1 MVRRLTAAPAA
12 RAQWARRAGRI
23 RGLPS
28 DLFAMEAAIALPITY
43 VRLLGDAVRID
54 GLVVEDECVVRMVA
68 DRLDA
73 GDDPGRLLRD
83 AVAIGARVLDREQ
96 TGAQA
101 DFVKAEFERAAREL
115 DAQFVERA
123 RTVADRLD
131 AKVDEAFGADHGLVT
146 RALERHFGDS
156 SADAVQ
162 HKVRLVV
169 ADVAAKMREDLQR
182 QFSSD
187 SDNNPLAVFQ
197 RMAVGTLRDTAQRQT
212 EQLRAMDEK
221 LGLLREE
228 VVKLQAERE
237 KLTELEAERERGTAK
252 GRTFEEA
259 VFDALERLATVRDDT
274 CDAVGDAAGAAG
286 KKGDVVVSIDA
297 CAGPARGRIVFE
309 AKDKK
314 HLSRNEALAYLDASR
329 EGRDADYAVMV
340 VPPERLPART
350 WPLREVNGDKLFV
363 TFDPEDDSPLA
374 LEVAYG
380 LARARVLMRRGEG
393 GGLDVDALRAEVE
406 RTAQAME
413 DVRRVKSQL
422 TGATSSIEQAR
433 SILDAMAAGV
443 RAHLAQI
450 DALLDAAEEDA

>member
-1 MVRRLTAAPAA
+1 
-12 RAQWARRAGRI
+12 
-23 RGLPS
+23 
-28 DLFAMEAAIALPITY
+28 MEAAIALPITY
-43 VRLLGDAVRID
+43 VRLLGEAVRID

-68 DRLDA
+68 ARLDA
-73 GDDPGRLLRD
+73 GEDPARLLRD
-83 AVAIGARVLDREQ
+83 AVEIGARVLDREQ

-123 RTVADRLD
+123 RTVAERLD
-131 AKVDEAFGADHGLVT
+131 AKVDEAFGPDHGLVT
-146 RALERHFGDS
+146 RALERHFGDG
-156 SADAVQ
+156 SAEAVQ
-162 HKVRLVV
+162 HKVRMVV
-169 ADVAAKMREDLQR
+169 AEVAVKMREDLQR
-182 QFSSD
+182 QFSAD
-187 SDNNPLAVFQ
+187 SDHNPLAVFQ
-197 RMAVGTLRDTAQRQT
+197 RMAVGTLRDTGQRQT

-228 VVKLQAERE
+228 VVRLRAERE
-237 KLTELEAERERGTAK
+237 KLTELEAERDRGTAK

-259 VFDALERLATVRDDT
+259 VFEALERLATVRDDT
-274 CDAVGDAAGAAG
+274 CDAVGDAPGAAG

-329 EGRDADYAVMV
+329 AGRDADYAVMV

-363 TFDPEDDSPLA
+363 TFDPEEDSPLA

-380 LARARVLMRRGEG
+380 LARARVLMRRGQA
-393 GGLDVDALRAEVE
+393 GGLDVDAVRAEVE
-406 RTAQAME
+406 RAAQAME

-422 TGATSSIEQAR
+422 TGATTSIEQAR
-433 SILDAMAAGV
+433 SILETMAAGV

-450 DALLDAAEEDA
+450 DVLLDAAEGDD

>member
-1 MVRRLTAAPAA
+1 
-12 RAQWARRAGRI
+12 
-23 RGLPS
+23 
-28 DLFAMEAAIALPITY
+28 MEAAIALPITY
-43 VRLLGDAVRID
+43 VRLLGGAVRID

-73 GDDPGRLLRD
+73 GDDPARLLRD
-83 AVAIGARVLDREQ
+83 AVEIGARVLDREQ

-123 RTVADRLD
+123 RLVAERLD
-131 AKVDEAFGADHGLVT
+131 AKVDEAFGADHGVVT
-146 RALERHFGDS
+146 RALERHFADG

-162 HKVRLVV
+162 HKVKLVV

-187 SDNNPLAVFQ
+187 SDHNPLAVFQ
-197 RMAVGTLRDTAQRQT
+197 RMAVGTLRDNAQRQT

-221 LGLLREE
+221 IGLLREE
-228 VVKLQAERE
+228 VVRLRAERE

-259 VFDALERLATVRDDT
+259 VFEALERLATVRDDT
-274 CDAVGDAAGAAG
+274 CDAVGDAPGAAG
-286 KKGDVVVSIDA
+286 KKGDVVISIDA
-297 CAGPARGRIVFE
+297 CAGQARGRIVFE

-329 EGRDADYAVMV
+329 AGRDADYAVMV

-363 TFDPEDDSPLA
+363 TFDPEEDSPLA

-380 LARARVLMRRGEG
+380 LARARVLMRRGEV
-393 GGLDVDALRAEVE
+393 GGLDVDAVRAEVE
-406 RTAQAME
+406 RAAQAME

-422 TGATSSIEQAR
+422 TGATTSIEQAR
-433 SILDAMAAGV
+433 SILEGMAAGV

-450 DALLDAAEEDA
+450 DTLLDAAEEDG

>member
-1 MVRRLTAAPAA
+1 
-12 RAQWARRAGRI
+12 
-23 RGLPS
+23 
-28 DLFAMEAAIALPITY
+28 MEAAIALPITY
-43 VRLLGDAVRID
+43 VRLLGGAVRID

-73 GDDPGRLLRD
+73 GDDPARLLRD
-83 AVAIGARVLDREQ
+83 AVEIGARVLDREQ

-123 RTVADRLD
+123 RLVAERLD
-131 AKVDEAFGADHGLVT
+131 AKVDEAFGADHGVVT
-146 RALERHFGDS
+146 RALERHFADG

-162 HKVRLVV
+162 HKVKLVV

-187 SDNNPLAVFQ
+187 SDHNPLAVFQ
-197 RMAVGTLRDTAQRQT
+197 RMAVGTLRDNAQRQT

-221 LGLLREE
+221 IGLLREE
-228 VVKLQAERE
+228 VVRLRAERE

-259 VFDALERLATVRDDT
+259 VFEALERLATVRDDT
-274 CDAVGDAAGAAG
+274 CDAVGDAPGAAG
-286 KKGDVVVSIDA
+286 KKGDVVISIDA

-329 EGRDADYAVMV
+329 AGRDADYAVMV

-363 TFDPEDDSPLA
+363 TFDPEEDSPLA

-380 LARARVLMRRGEG
+380 LARARVLMRRGEV
-393 GGLDVDALRAEVE
+393 GGLDVDAVRAEVE
-406 RTAQAME
+406 RAAQAME

-422 TGATSSIEQAR
+422 TGATTSIEQAR
-433 SILDAMAAGV
+433 SILEGMAAGV

-450 DALLDAAEEDA
+450 DTLLDAAEEDD

>member
-1 MVRRLTAAPAA
+1 
-12 RAQWARRAGRI
+12 
-23 RGLPS
+23 
-28 DLFAMEAAIALPITY
+28 MEAAIALPINY
-43 VRLLGDAVRID
+43 VRLLGGAVRID

-73 GDDPGRLLRD
+73 GDDPARLLRD
-83 AVAIGARVLDREQ
+83 AVEIGARVLDREQ

-123 RTVADRLD
+123 RLVAERLD
-131 AKVDEAFGADHGLVT
+131 AKVDEAFGADHGVVT
-146 RALERHFGDS
+146 RALERHFADG

-162 HKVRLVV
+162 HKVKLVV

-187 SDNNPLAVFQ
+187 SDHNPLAVFQ
-197 RMAVGTLRDTAQRQT
+197 RMAVGTLRDNAQRQT

-221 LGLLREE
+221 IGLLREE
-228 VVKLQAERE
+228 VVRLRAERE

-259 VFDALERLATVRDDT
+259 VFEALERLATVRDDT
-274 CDAVGDAAGAAG
+274 CDAVGDAPGAAG
-286 KKGDVVVSIDA
+286 KKGDVVISIDA

-329 EGRDADYAVMV
+329 AGRDADYAVMV

-363 TFDPEDDSPLA
+363 TFDPEEDSPLA

-380 LARARVLMRRGEG
+380 LARARVLMRRGEV
-393 GGLDVDALRAEVE
+393 GGLDVDAVRAEVE
-406 RTAQAME
+406 RAAQAME

-422 TGATSSIEQAR
+422 TGATTSIEQAR
-433 SILDAMAAGV
+433 SILEGMAAGV

-450 DALLDAAEEDA
+450 DTLLDAAEEDG

>member
-1 MVRRLTAAPAA
+1 
-12 RAQWARRAGRI
+12 
-23 RGLPS
+23 
-28 DLFAMEAAIALPITY
+28 MEAATPLRPTRVHALVGRLIVENVVVDDPVAADLVGRAIAAGENPAR
-43 VRLLGDAVRID
+43 V
-54 GLVVEDECVVRMVA
+54 VA
-68 DRLDA
+68 DA
-73 GDDPGRLLRD
+73 IE
-83 AVAIGARVLDREQ
+83 IGARVLDREQ

-123 RTVADRLD
+123 RLVAERLD
-131 AKVDEAFGADHGLVT
+131 AKVDEAFGADHGVVT
-146 RALERHFGDS
+146 RALERHFADG

-162 HKVRLVV
+162 HKVKLVV

-187 SDNNPLAVFQ
+187 SDHNPLAVFQ
-197 RMAVGTLRDTAQRQT
+197 RMAVGTLRDNAQRQT

-221 LGLLREE
+221 IGLLREE
-228 VVKLQAERE
+228 VVRLRAERE

-259 VFDALERLATVRDDT
+259 VFEALERLATVRDDT
-274 CDAVGDAAGAAG
+274 CDAVGDAPGAAG
-286 KKGDVVVSIDA
+286 KKGDVVISIDA

-329 EGRDADYAVMV
+329 AGRDADYAVMV

-363 TFDPEDDSPLA
+363 TFDPEEDSPLA

-380 LARARVLMRRGEG
+380 LARARVLMRRGEV
-393 GGLDVDALRAEVE
+393 GGLDVDAVRAEVE
-406 RTAQAME
+406 RAAQAME

-422 TGATSSIEQAR
+422 TGATTSIEQAR
-433 SILDAMAAGV
+433 SILEGMAAGV

-450 DALLDAAEEDA
+450 DTLLDAAEEDG

>member
-1 MVRRLTAAPAA
+1 
-12 RAQWARRAGRI
+12 
-23 RGLPS
+23 
-28 DLFAMEAAIALPITY
+28 MEAAIALPITY
-43 VRLLGDAVRID
+43 VRLLGGAVRID

-73 GDDPGRLLRD
+73 GDDPARLLRD
-83 AVAIGARVLDREQ
+83 AVEIGARVLDREQ

-123 RTVADRLD
+123 RLVAERLD
-131 AKVDEAFGADHGLVT
+131 AKVDEAFGADHGVVT
-146 RALERHFGDS
+146 RALERHFADG

-162 HKVRLVV
+162 HKVKLVV

-187 SDNNPLAVFQ
+187 SDHNPLAVFQ
-197 RMAVGTLRDTAQRQT
+197 RMAVGTLRDNAQRQT

-221 LGLLREE
+221 IGLLREE
-228 VVKLQAERE
+228 VVRLRAERE

-259 VFDALERLATVRDDT
+259 VFEALERLATVRDDT
-274 CDAVGDAAGAAG
+274 CDAVGDAPGAAG
-286 KKGDVVVSIDA
+286 KKGDVVISIDA

-329 EGRDADYAVMV
+329 AGRDADYAVMV

-363 TFDPEDDSPLA
+363 TFDPEEDSPLA

-380 LARARVLMRRGEG
+380 LARARVLMRRGEV
-393 GGLDVDALRAEVE
+393 GGLDVDAVRAEVE
-406 RTAQAME
+406 RAAQAME

-422 TGATSSIEQAR
+422 TGATTSIEQAR
-433 SILDAMAAGV
+433 SILEGMAAGV

-450 DALLDAAEEDA
+450 DTLLDAAEKGD

>member
-1 MVRRLTAAPAA
+1 
-12 RAQWARRAGRI
+12 
-23 RGLPS
+23 
-28 DLFAMEAAIALPITY
+28 MEAAIALPITY
-43 VRLLGDAVRID
+43 VRLLGGAVRID

-73 GDDPGRLLRD
+73 GDDPARLLRD
-83 AVAIGARVLDREQ
+83 AVEIGARVLDREQ

-123 RTVADRLD
+123 RTVAERLD
-131 AKVDEAFGADHGLVT
+131 AKVDEAFGSDHGVVT
-146 RALERHFGDS
+146 RALERHFGDG

-197 RMAVGTLRDTAQRQT
+197 RMAVGAMRDSAQRQA
-212 EQLRAMDEK
+212 EQLRAMDDK
-221 LGLLREE
+221 LGQLREE

-252 GRTFEEA
+252 GRTFEES
-259 VFDALERLATVRDDT
+259 VFEALERLATVRDDT
-274 CDAVGDAAGAAG
+274 CDAVGDAPGAAG

-329 EGRDADYAVMV
+329 AGRDADYAVMV

-363 TFDPEDDSPLA
+363 TFDPDEDSPLA

-433 SILDAMAAGV
+433 SILDTMAAGV

-450 DALLDAAEEDA
+450 DALLDAAEEDD